1 MSFKRTKGD
10 SMIIFFGLLGIF
22 IVLGVI
28 FYLRAVASRKVYR
41 CPECGESFKVE
52 LMKAQNCKSCGTPV
66 KLSDDGKIT
75 DKV

>member
-1 MSFKRTKGD
+1 MIVLLFLGPLIILG
-10 SMIIFFGLLGIF
+10 IIFF
-22 IVLGVI
+22 
-28 FYLRAVASRKVYR
+28 LRANASRKVYR

-52 LMKAQNCKSCGTPV
+52 LMTAQNCKSCGTPV

>member
-1 MSFKRTKGD
+1 M
-10 SMIIFFGLLGIF
+10 IFFWLLGLL
-22 IVLGVI
+22 VI
-28 FYLRAVASRKVYR
+28 FVVIFFLRARASRKVYR
-41 CPECGESFKVE
+41 CPECGESFRVE